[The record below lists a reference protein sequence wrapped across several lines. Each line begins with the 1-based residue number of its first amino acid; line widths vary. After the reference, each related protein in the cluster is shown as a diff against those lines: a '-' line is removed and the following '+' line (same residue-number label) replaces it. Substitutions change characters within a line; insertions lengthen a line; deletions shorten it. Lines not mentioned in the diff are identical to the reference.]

1 MADQAQLQW
10 PTKLALNPLDST
22 LHIVDDT
29 MVLKLMPDMRLVV
42 MAGMSPSCFYQQN
55 SGNNNITKVKAK
67 LKRPTPLGP
76 LMDLK
81 FNHDGMMYLV
91 EKKSKTCLLH
101 QMDRFGHLKVNFRF
115 IYLSVFMSLS
125 AKKCNLARQF

>member
-42 MAGMSPSCFYQQN
+42 MAGMSPSCFYQ
-55 SGNNNITKVKAK
+55 SGNKTNANNAK
-67 LKRPTPLGP
+67 FNRPSTALGP

-91 EKKSKTCLLH
+91 EKKSKTSLLH
-101 QMDRFGHLKVNFRF
+101 QMDRFGHLKVNFRILF
-115 IYLSVFMSLS
+115 YIFQP
-125 AKKCNLARQF
+125 ARHIVR